1 MRFVLPRYALG
12 RAGFPVSRCGFTYC
26 VEGPPL
32 PSTRCLMA
40 PCPVTR
46 LSHVRETARPGGG
59 RVCRLRCV
67 ACALLRSAGLPG
79 CHREPVPAAT
89 ALLALAGCSTQRA
102 CISAIRDSSCLK
114 ACAALPSCS
123 IVRAHARDPR
133 TRIRS
138 TPAHP
143 APALI
148 DSPWNSQ
155 RPADPVTPSA
165 AALGRL
171 LLRWDVLY
179 RYRYEASIP
188 KSVRGGYFFAP
199 AFCAAAQTQKS
210 PVVQGLCWGGAAQ
223 LADGA
228 GVVGASPTSL
238 NGPRRRRALSLCHL
252 LAGISAS
259 SAATDT
265 GVVSSFFSA
274 DASSVFGGVA
284 PHFFSTDAC

>member
-1 MRFVLPRYALG
+1 M
-12 RAGFPVSRCGFTYC
+12 RAGLDTCLPPAIARCTPQPRIHAHSRELHEDRTCNCVSFHAAASLCS
-26 VEGPPL
+26 P
-32 PSTRCLMA
+32 
-40 PCPVTR
+40 R
-46 LSHVRETARPGGG
+46 L
-59 RVCRLRCV
+59 
-67 ACALLRSAGLPG
+67 
-79 CHREPVPAAT
+79 
-89 ALLALAGCSTQRA
+89 
-102 CISAIRDSSCLK
+102 LK
-114 ACAALPSCS
+114 
-123 IVRAHARDPR
+123 
-133 TRIRS
+133 T
-138 TPAHP
+138 
-143 APALI
+143 
-148 DSPWNSQ
+148 SQ

-188 KSVRGGYFFAP
+188 KSVRGRYFFAP

-210 PVVQGLCWGGAAQ
+210 PVVRGLCWGGAAQ